1 VRVVDSLRQLQDIDQ
16 RSDAA
21 RATITQLRAQL
32 GDRAAIERREAE
44 LSQQRQGLHA
54 LESRQRDLELQAET
68 RRGKIQAD
76 EAKLYSGRVTS
87 PKELSSLSDEV
98 AQDRRQLGAVEDDLL
113 NLFEELD
120 EARSRV
126 QELEAALARESQEW
140 TTAQAAA
147 QARVSATETSLS
159 SLEQQRGALVKTIPT
174 AVQTTYQTLRRQK
187 GGLAVA
193 PVLQRTCQACRVGL
207 TPAQE
212 QRARIG
218 TDLVLCNSCARA
230 GRSHIAVESLRS
242 DGRRQPIPRVHPD
255 LPAYATAPRPV
266 SNSSEDPS
274 ERGGEFTCPEIPN

>member
-21 RATITQLRAQL
+21 RATIAQLRTQL
-32 GDRAAIERREAE
+32 GDRGAINRREAE
-44 LSQQRQGLHA
+44 LAVERKALHD
-54 LESRQRDLELQAET
+54 LEARQRDLELQAEA
-68 RRGKIQAD
+68 RRNKIQAD
-76 EAKLYSGRVTS
+76 EGKLYSGRVTS

-98 AQDRRQLGAVEDDLL
+98 AQDRRQLSTVEDELL

-120 EARSRV
+120 EAKSRV
-126 QELEAALARESQEW
+126 QELEDTLARESQEW

-147 QARVSATETSLS
+147 QSKMTSTESSLS
-159 SLEQQRGALVKTIPT
+159 MLEQQRTALVETIP
-174 AVQTTYQTLRRQK
+174 AAANTTYQTLRRQK

-218 TDLVLCNSCARA
+218 TDLVMCNSC
-230 GRSHIAVESLRS
+230 GRILFVSL
-242 DGRRQPIPRVHPD
+242 G
-255 LPAYATAPRPV
+255 
-266 SNSSEDPS
+266 
-274 ERGGEFTCPEIPN
+274 